1 MIDIMKTFVTL
12 CATTCAIIAQT
23 CVLGLNGLT
32 LLTIPLTLFLGL
44 ELADRLAKNPTNT
57 PTK

>member
-1 MIDIMKTFVTL
+1 MKTFLTL
-12 CATTCAIIAQT
+12 LATTCAIIAQT

-32 LLTIPLTLFLGL
+32 LLTIPITLFLGL
-44 ELADRLAKNPTNT
+44 EVADRLAKNPTNN

>member
-1 MIDIMKTFVTL
+1 MKTFVTL

-32 LLTIPLTLFLGL
+32 LLTIPLTLFLGI
-44 ELADRLAKNPTNT
+44 EVAERLSQKTPTNNPT
-57 PTK
+57 K